1 MEEDLGYL
9 DASYMILKGKD
20 RMPRSYFCCPVN
32 VLHPVLVTTRQDDLL
47 IETERLQF
55 GVSPHHAAIRLAHE
69 RATRQ

>member
-32 VLHPVLVTTRQDDLL
+32 VLHPVLVTTRQDDLF
-47 IETERLQF
+47 IETER
-55 GVSPHHAAIRLAHE
+55 PAIRSQPTSRGHTA
-69 RATRQ
+69 